1 TIAPWTYRNFVV
13 FHKLIPVSTQSG
25 ISFLFGNNELALKH
39 PDMMGYLIDKESTDF
54 EERARGLNEAERDE
68 LAAQLAKAWLWEDH
82 GKWGLLVWTKI
93 KKFWSPVLHQPDRLA
108 RWAML
113 LSWGLVLPLALPA
126 LVVTSWTFARDR
138 NAGLMVHVLILS
150 AVAAYLVV

>member
-1 TIAPWTYRNFVV
+1 
-13 FHKLIPVSTQSG
+13 
-25 ISFLFGNNELALKH
+25 
-39 PDMMGYLIDKESTDF
+39 
-54 EERARGLNEAERDE
+54 
-68 LAAQLAKAWLWEDH
+68 AKAWLWENRD
-82 GKWGLLVWTKI
+82 KWGLLVWTKI

-138 NAGLMVHVLILS
+138 NAGLMVHMLILS
-150 AVAAYLVV
+150 AVAAYLVIYVVSRYRFPIEPFFIVLAAVTVDWLAIHLSTPGSPTMEPGWGCPSPRRHSEPRGRQGVTMRRIHS